1 MQSVCHGKPVTP
13 SSYHHRSHCVTK
25 LIVKHAHE
33 QDHHAGTNQVLAQ
46 LSAQYWIISARE
58 AIREW
63 EIECMQCRRR
73 KASPSKQIMAP
84 LPELRTR
91 KSLRAFSH
99 ISVDFG
105 GPCMTK
111 QGRGSIRHKR
121 YLCLFTCLET
131 RAVHLEVAYSLD
143 TDSFLDAFFRMT
155 SRRGVPKDVVCD
167 NGTNFVGGSN
177 ELKELEAL
185 DQNKIQDTT
194 SSHRINWHFN
204 PPAGPHVSGVH
215 GIMIKAAKKA
225 IYAILGSAD
234 ITDEELL
241 SAIVGAEGLIN
252 SRPLTYQSADPSDLI
267 PLTPNHFLHGQVG
280 GSFAP
285 KSVDIDDFN
294 PRKRWRRVRE
304 LVRHFWHRWLREW
317 IPSLGARKKWRRDQ
331 PNFKVGDVVIVMST
345 ERKMAPWTHHQ
356 STSWK
361 GQPGP
366 SRRCSSGKVGVQET
380 SCETLPIGTMLNIK

>member
-1 MQSVCHGKPVTP
+1 
-13 SSYHHRSHCVTK
+13 
-25 LIVKHAHE
+25 
-33 QDHHAGTNQVLAQ
+33 
-46 LSAQYWIISARE
+46 
-58 AIREW
+58 
-63 EIECMQCRRR
+63 MQCRRT
-73 KASPSKQIMAP
+73 KASPAKQIMAP

-105 GPCMTK
+105 GPFMTK
-111 QGRGSIRHKR
+111 QGRGKIRQKR

-143 TDSFLDAFFRMT
+143 TDSFLNAFFRMT

-185 DQNKIQDTT
+185 DQNKVQDTT

-204 PPAGPHVSGVH
+204 PPAGPHFSGVH
-215 GIMIKAAKKA
+215 EIMIKAAKKA

-252 SRPLTYQSADPSDLI
+252 SRPLTYQSADASDLI

-280 GSFAP
+280 GRFAP
-285 KSVDIDDFN
+285 DSVSF
-294 PRKRWRRVRE
+294 
-304 LVRHFWHRWLREW
+304 
-317 IPSLGARKKWRRDQ
+317 
-331 PNFKVGDVVIVMST
+331 
-345 ERKMAPWTHHQ
+345 
-356 STSWK
+356 
-361 GQPGP
+361 
-366 SRRCSSGKVGVQET
+366 VQF
-380 SCETLPIGTMLNIK
+380 C